1 MWFYTTGTCSRS
13 EERASLQRTS
23 RRQTPSEMPLFS
35 LQVTRAKPE
44 TAPRLVAKQ
53 ELQLEG
59 RTAASG
65 IGSHANKPGFTHP
78 DQVPREAPAGW
89 ASGQPP
95 RLGGNLTSCCIQ
107 SCRCQLILQSTL
119 ILTPIPISFLFPRKA
134 AARLRGL
141 LSATRSAAASTANL
155 LHENNLPPPNQ
166 PRMLRLV
173 SQPLSFAPP
182 APHGY
187 SLPPRFLHLSSPGL
201 LVSSGE
207 YKYQSWPQISQTFTC
222 MYKSHK
228 SVKLQH

>member
-1 MWFYTTGTCSRS
+1 MHAEGAKCQKKEGSSSSQNPTVWFYTTGTCSRS

-44 TAPRLVAKQ
+44 TAPKQ

-59 RTAASG
+59 WTAASV
-65 IGSHANKPGFTHP
+65 HMQTGFTHP
-78 DQVPREAPAGW
+78 DQIPREAPAGR

-95 RLGGNLTSCCIQ
+95 RLAGNLTSCCLQ
-107 SCRCQLILQSTL
+107 SCTCQLILQSTL
-119 ILTPIPISFLFPRKA
+119 ILTRIPISFLFPRKA

-166 PRMLRLV
+166 PRMLCLV
-173 SQPLSFAPP
+173 S
-182 APHGY
+182 
-187 SLPPRFLHLSSPGL
+187 
-201 LVSSGE
+201 
-207 YKYQSWPQISQTFTC
+207 
-222 MYKSHK
+222 
-228 SVKLQH
+228 